1 MNEVNLY
8 WLPHCSTCQK
18 AKSFLEK
25 KGIVINH
32 FHNLK
37 EQNLSAEDVEKL
49 ADLLGGANEMFSKR
63 AIKYRQLGLNERE
76 LSEKEMLD
84 LMTSEYTFI
93 KRPVL
98 VINGRAISGFTEKS
112 YENFFKTVN

>member
-1 MNEVNLY
+1 VKNVNLY

-18 AKSFLEK
+18 AKIFLEN
-25 KGIVINH
+25 KGVKINR

-37 EQNLSAEDVEKL
+37 EQLLSAEDVEKL
-49 ADLLGGANEMFSKR
+49 SKMLGGASEMFSKR
-63 AIKYRQLGLNERE
+63 AIKYRELGLNKRE

-84 LMTSEYTFI
+84 LMTTEYTFI

-98 VINGRAISGFTEKS
+98 VINDKAISGFSEKS
-112 YENFFKTVN
+112 WAKFLED